1 MVLLCVT
8 EGGREG
14 GKEGRKE
21 GVERREGRRGA
32 YLEDGVLVVLVELVF
47 LLAVW
52 VHEKVVEGQPYLPLC
67 LGEF

>member
-1 MVLLCVT
+1 M
-8 EGGREG
+8 EGGR
-14 GKEGRKE
+14 KRS
-21 GVERREGRRGA
+21 RGNP

-52 VHEKVVEGQPYLPLC
+52 VHEKVVESQPHLSFC